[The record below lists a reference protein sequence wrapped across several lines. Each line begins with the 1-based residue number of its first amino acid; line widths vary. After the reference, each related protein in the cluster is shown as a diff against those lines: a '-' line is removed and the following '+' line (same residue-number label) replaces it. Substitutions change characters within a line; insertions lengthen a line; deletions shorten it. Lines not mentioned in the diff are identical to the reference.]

1 VHSTPYIYAYLLY
14 TMLLAEPFVNYC
26 YMPMPMTPIPPRAP
40 NFKGAFDH
48 LQTPLVNVNVWISSQ
63 KRTTD

>member
-1 VHSTPYIYAYLLY
+1 MHSTPYIYAYLLY

-48 LQTPLVNVNVWISSQ
+48 LQTPRHS
-63 KRTTD
+63 